1 MAATE
6 MPTVLGERQELK
18 QTAGRRVV
26 CLALIGK
33 CIYWVLC
40 LQLRKKKLF
49 SYNIFIESRVQRL
62 CVGVK

>member
-6 MPTVLGERQELK
+6 MLAVLGERQELK

-26 CLALIGK
+26 RLALIG

-49 SYNIFIESRVQRL
+49 SYNTFIESRVQRL